1 MALARSKT
9 ANVGTA
15 EWLQTER
22 QHADDK
28 IREEVEEFGY
38 AVKNELEW
46 LNAHLGEVFSQS
58 QVNFT
63 DIFKTPGKLRG
74 KTPRTL
80 RKQNALS
87 VRQPLTDV
95 FAENAP
101 APASAY
107 KTTFFDKVAQFQIAE
122 DVPDKAQATRPR
134 SRANSPQRAGQPGY
148 TDSGY
153 HGMMTE
159 DEMELDYRTDTATQK
174 VPLRENQPPPQRLP
188 DIIAEARDSGSE
200 SFASAKEDLT
210 GRSMSKEPTVEAP
223 VVANTATED
232 TEEKA
237 DEKMLDAPAAEPV
250 DVASADQPLDE
261 ESSRSDA
268 SSPARLIQRKSSF
281 VFTALPAR
289 EPFTAQRSLGVR
301 DSQVD
306 MHTSRDSALARPSEA
321 KVSAANDDEDAFM
334 PEQSETSKAH
344 NKTSTQLLHERITML
359 GKTKEPRASKSIPQN
374 VLAAQPTYP
383 QLPTADPVKAV
394 HTEDDS
400 DDDWIAP
407 TNPAPRTAPSMETA
421 ARQGSPARPPMHQKA
436 ASTTQ
441 IPSPSRQE
449 ERQQKAISVS
459 NPSTYYAP
467 AESTTPAGSPPRK
480 KSHDGP
486 LSASKN
492 KFYSVLKSAKSMFAS
507 STSASAAAKLE
518 AHNNSPSRS
527 PTRDISNDS
536 KMAAVFNMPGA
547 LYSEKELP
555 RSPSRPISMLSASPS
570 KKSRKSDE
578 SERKREKEL
587 KAQQKSG
594 DDLEKAREKERQKAA
609 KARDEKDRAEQQQAA
624 RSATADTDSARD
636 VDIAPPPPPKSGP
649 TTGKLR
655 APVRL
660 GKPIREQTAAAKP
673 APVSVRVLSQSQ
685 RLGPN
690 LSKSQHEAFAP
701 PPVPPKQ
708 NVTRPGS
715 AQGSVR
721 SSTAPANSR
730 VRALEAAARK
740 KEADERAA
748 QEKAEKKRELE
759 RKRAA
764 KAEEDRKM
772 EEERKAAEQQRVQEA
787 KMAAQRLAEK
797 QAADAKKREA
807 QRAEQIRL
815 QEEAAQREKARAAH
829 ELAEAIKRER
839 AQQAPAPPRGDVGGT
854 LRQLAKNTIVD
865 SAQGRPQVQ
874 PNAAKPAPKRVWQ
887 GEEGDEPQRPTTQPP
902 QIQRPGLPRAPP
914 SYQQH
919 EAKRRRTNE
928 EEQDG
933 VERHSVM
940 APPKRASNMRK
951 ESTLSK
957 FAHGYA
963 HAPPPPTHLG
973 TAMFK
978 AAVTSQHPPHLTSS
992 KPGMPTHPSQM
1003 VQISNARIPF
1013 AENANPPAAAAGS
1026 QHHHAPSQHPHPGM
1040 ENMHPSNQAK
1050 HKTPARPPHMAAATT
1065 GKSAA
1070 KSSPLYPNGDA
1081 IQLPEI
1087 ATDSEEEDSDEEGDT
1102 GGFRAPSWVAS
1113 PALRDLLTQQQLV
1126 DPETVF
1132 GPIAELRMD
1141 EVFKNAKNPDRLK
1154 RLRERGSSARWVESG
1169 DAVTSAEKRRDMELR
1184 ERVVREG
1191 GWRYEPNV

>member
-1 MALARSKT
+1 
-9 ANVGTA
+9 
-15 EWLQTER
+15 
-22 QHADDK
+22 
-28 IREEVEEFGY
+28 
-38 AVKNELEW
+38 
-46 LNAHLGEVFSQS
+46 
-58 QVNFT
+58 
-63 DIFKTPGKLRG
+63 
-74 KTPRTL
+74 
-80 RKQNALS
+80 
-87 VRQPLTDV
+87 
-95 FAENAP
+95 
-101 APASAY
+101 
-107 KTTFFDKVAQFQIAE
+107 
-122 DVPDKAQATRPR
+122 
-134 SRANSPQRAGQPGY
+134 
-148 TDSGY
+148 
-153 HGMMTE
+153 
-159 DEMELDYRTDTATQK
+159 MELDYRTDTATQK

-188 DIIAEARDSGSE
+188 DIIAEARDSGSD

-210 GRSMSKEPTVEAP
+210 GRSMSKEPVVEVS
-223 VVANTATED
+223 VVANTATGDSED
-232 TEEKA
+232 KVDEE
-237 DEKMLDAPAAEPV
+237 MQDAPAAELV
-250 DVASADQPLDE
+250 DVAPADQPLDE

-268 SSPARLIQRKSSF
+268 SSPAHLIQRKSSF

-301 DSQVD
+301 ESQVD
-306 MHTSRDSALARPSEA
+306 MHTSRESALARPSEA
-321 KVSAANDDEDAFM
+321 KTNAVTDDEAAFV

-383 QLPTADPVKAV
+383 QLPTADPVKAIQ
-394 HTEDDS
+394 TEDDS

-407 TNPAPRTAPSMETA
+407 TNPATRTAPSMETA
-421 ARQGSPARPPMHQKA
+421 ARQPSPARPPMHQKA

-492 KFYSVLKSAKSMFAS
+492 KFYSVLKSAKTMFAS

-578 SERKREKEL
+578 SERKREKDL
-587 KAQQKSG
+587 KAQQKAG
-594 DDLEKAREKERQKAA
+594 DDLDKAREKERQKAA
-609 KARDEKDRAEQQQAA
+609 KAREEKDRAEQQQAA

-636 VDIAPPPPPKSGP
+636 VDIGPPPPPKNGP
-649 TTGKLR
+649 ATGKLR

-660 GKPIREQTAAAKP
+660 GKPIREQTAPAKP

-701 PPVPPKQ
+701 PPVPLKH

-721 SSTAPANSR
+721 SSTAPTNSR

-764 KAEEDRKM
+764 KAEEDRKA

-787 KMAAQRLAEK
+787 KMAAQRQAEK

-815 QEEAAQREKARAAH
+815 QEEATQKEKARAAH

-865 SAQGRPQVQ
+865 AAQARPPVQ

-887 GEEGDEPQRPTTQPP
+887 GEDGDEPQRPTTQPQ

-919 EAKRRRTNE
+919 DAKRRRTNE

-951 ESTLSK
+951 VSRRSSKQKCLQTDIQQESTLSK

-978 AAVTSQHPPHLTSS
+978 AAVTSQHQPHHTS

-1013 AENANPPAAAAGS
+1013 AENANPPAAGS
-1026 QHHHAPSQHPHPGM
+1026 QHHHAASQHPHAGM

-1050 HKTPARPPHMAAATT
+1050 YKTPARPAHMSATAAAT

-1087 ATDSEEEDSDEEGDT
+1087 ATDSEEEDSDDEEGGGNT

-1113 PALRDLLTQQQLV
+1113 PALRELLTQQQLV

-1184 ERVVREG
+1184 ERVAREG